1 MPKVGKMGMQYPK
14 SYGKMLS
21 RSDGLVAVHGFVA
34 SAVNEEKWPHGWY
47 SEVSE

>member
-1 MPKVGKMGMQYPK
+1 MPKVGKMGMQYPM

-21 RSDGLVAVHGFVA
+21 RSDGLVAVPGFVT
-34 SAVNEEKWPHGWY
+34 SAVNEERWPHAWC